1 MMRLNYL
8 KSYDRS
14 FKKLTPSQ
22 QENAIKAI
30 DALIELIKTGKKPQ
44 GLGLKKVRSDYWEM
58 RLSGD
63 YPGGKGWRGG
73 ISYKESPQKK
83 DLFDKKFFSVIIVM
97 LCSVL

>member
-1 MMRLNYL
+1 MRLNYL

-14 FKKLTPSQ
+14 FKKLTSPQ

-58 RLSGD
+58 RLSVKNRIIFEFKGD
-63 YPGGKGWRGG
+63 VINFAFVGGRN
-73 ISYKESPQKK
+73 EV
-83 DLFDKKFFSVIIVM
+83 KKF
-97 LCSVL
+97 LKGKD

>member
-14 FKKLTPSQ
+14 FKKLTSPQ

-58 RLSGD
+58 RLSVKNRIIFEFKGD
-63 YPGGKGWRGG
+63 VINFAFVGGRN
-73 ISYKESPQKK
+73 EV
-83 DLFDKKFFSVIIVM
+83 KKF
-97 LCSVL
+97 LKGKD

>member
-14 FKKLTPSQ
+14 FKKLTSTQ

-30 DALIELIKTGKKPQ
+30 DALIELIKTDKKPQ

-58 RLSGD
+58 RLSAKNRIIFEFKGD
-63 YPGGKGWRGG
+63 VINFAFVGSHNEIKNFLKGK
-73 ISYKESPQKK
+73 
-83 DLFDKKFFSVIIVM
+83 D
-97 LCSVL
+97 